1 MKLNIRHQHD
11 KHRFSV
17 TVEGHDA
24 FVSYLLSG
32 NSLIIEH
39 TFVPKPIKG
48 RGIAAELVK
57 AAYDYAHENDMV
69 CKATC
74 SYAASWLAQQ
84 KH

>member
-1 MKLNIRHQHD
+1 MNLNIRHQHD
-11 KHRFSV
+11 KHRFTV

-57 AAYDYAHENDMV
+57 AAYDYAHENDLV
-69 CKATC
+69 CQATC
-74 SYAASWLAQQ
+74 SYAASWLASRR
-84 KH
+84 

>member
-1 MKLNIRHQHD
+1 MNLNIRHQHD
-11 KHRFSV
+11 KHRFAV

-57 AAYDYAHENDMV
+57 AAYDYAHENDLV
-69 CKATC
+69 CQATC
-74 SYAASWLAQQ
+74 SYAASWLASRR
-84 KH
+84 

>member
-1 MKLNIRHQHD
+1 MNLNIRHQHD
-11 KHRFSV
+11 KHRFAV

-57 AAYDYAHENDMV
+57 AAYDYAHENDLI
-69 CKATC
+69 CQATC
-74 SYAASWLAQQ
+74 SYAASWLASRR
-84 KH
+84 

>member
-11 KHRFSV
+11 KHRFAT

-48 RGIAAELVK
+48 RGVAAELVK
-57 AAYDYAHENDMV
+57 AAYDYAHENDLV
-69 CKATC
+69 CQATC
-74 SYAASWLAQQ
+74 SYAASWLASQ

>member
-1 MKLNIRHQHD
+1 MNLNIRHQHD
-11 KHRFSV
+11 KHRFTV

-32 NSLIIEH
+32 SSLIIDH

-57 AAYDYAHENDMV
+57 AAYEYAHENDLI
-69 CKATC
+69 CQATC
-74 SYAASWLAQQ
+74 SYAAAWLSARR
-84 KH
+84 

>member
-1 MKLNIRHQHD
+1 MNLNIRHQHD
-11 KHRFSV
+11 KHRFAV

-57 AAYDYAHENDMV
+57 AAYDYAHENDLI
-69 CKATC
+69 CQATC
-74 SYAASWLAQQ
+74 SYASSWLASRR
-84 KH
+84 

>member
-1 MKLNIRHQHD
+1 MNLNIRHQHD
-11 KHRFSV
+11 KHRFAV

-57 AAYDYAHENDMV
+57 AAYDYARENDLV
-69 CKATC
+69 CQATC
-74 SYAASWLAQQ
+74 SYAASWLASRR
-84 KH
+84 

>member
-1 MKLNIRHQHD
+1 MNLNIRHLHD
-11 KHRFSV
+11 KHRFAV

-32 NSLIIEH
+32 NSLIIDH

-57 AAYDYAHENDMV
+57 AAYEYAHENDLI
-69 CKATC
+69 CQATC
-74 SYAASWLAQQ
+74 SYAAAWLSARR
-84 KH
+84 